1 MSFIKHSFIAFS
13 SLLFITACSNETLN
27 ELPEVEKPLIEK
39 ENIKMVVFSDTH
51 LMAPSLL
58 ISEGKAFEDYISHD
72 RKMLKESG
80 AILDAL
86 INDVAAENPDII
98 LIPGDLTKDGAEVS
112 HKLFASTY
120 LQKLKE
126 KGAQI
131 FVIPG
136 NHDVNNPHAV
146 SFDGDSKQRV
156 KSVSKEEFESIYS
169 DFGYGKT
176 IAKDESSLTYVA
188 QPFQNLRILGI
199 DACLYSENSF
209 ENDICVTAGAIK
221 PETMNFIRQQAKD
234 AKENG
239 VRMIALMHH
248 GLVEHWT
255 MQEKLMG
262 EYLIQDWSTYAS
274 EFADLGIQL
283 VFTGHFHAQDVV
295 KHEAGSNY
303 VYDIET
309 GSMVTYPCPY
319 RTVMIS
325 KNKAEVTSKNIQSI
339 NYDLDGKSFQEYAQA
354 YVEEGIGGI
363 ITDVLPLPENVAA
376 LIKPLA
382 SNAIIAHYKGD
393 EQISAEELSKINS
406 LAFAANL
413 IAPGMGDLLKNAAL
427 GLWTDLKPAD
437 NIITIDLSTGNYQ

>member
-1 MSFIKHSFIAFS
+1 MRFIKHSFIAFAC
-13 SLLFITACSNETLN
+13 LAFITACSNDTLN

-39 ENIKMVVFSDTH
+39 ENIKMIVFSDTH

-112 HKLFASTY
+112 HKLFTDKY
-120 LQKLKE
+120 LKTLKE

-131 FVIPG
+131 FVVPG

-146 SFDGDSKQRV
+146 SFDGDNKQRV
-156 KSVSKEEFESIYS
+156 KSVSKDEFESIYS
-169 DFGYGKT
+169 NFGYGNT
-176 IAKDESSLTYVA
+176 IAKDEASLTYVA
-188 QPFQNLRILGI
+188 QPFKNLRILGI

-221 PETMNFIRQQAKD
+221 PETMNFIREQAKD

-239 VRMIALMHH
+239 IRIIAMMHH
-248 GLVEHWT
+248 SLVEHWT
-255 MQEKLMG
+255 MQEKLMS
-262 EYLIQDWSTYAS
+262 EYLIQDWRSFAD
-274 EFADLGIQL
+274 EFASLGIQL
-283 VFTGHFHAQDVV
+283 VFTGHFHAQDIV
-295 KHEAGSNY
+295 KHESGTNY

-319 RTVMIS
+319 RTVILS
-325 KNKAEVTSKNIQSI
+325 KTKAEVTSKNIQSI
-339 NYDLDGKSFQEYAQA
+339 NYDLGGKTFQEYAQA

-363 ITDVLPLPENVAA
+363 ITDVLPLPENVAS

-413 IAPGMGDLLKNAAL
+413 IAPGMGDLLKSAAL

-437 NIITIDLSTGNYQ
+437 NIISIDLTTGNYQ